1 MNEINTGKHRAYASR
16 LVAVVF
22 FTLGASISA
31 QTNNEPIPAD
41 AAPGGENTQ
50 PQNTVKT
57 VPDIAGKKADLLV
70 TQLQDK
76 AIRWHENEHGR
87 FPVIWEQEGSGT
99 PFGALLFIHGPGQT
113 LDLPHSINTLRSYLV
128 EHGWSSLS
136 ISMPDLD
143 PQSIPER
150 PTESAN
156 AEQEQKPA
164 QSSPKNSPQPRNNIS
179 NETIANSRIKS
190 AIDFLQSK
198 GQFNI
203 IIIAYGASAVRA
215 ANYIG
220 SIPKKRKTKTAMQA
234 NAKAVIERPI
244 RALVIVDAIDTDATR
259 TDARR
264 VDDIADKTLPASLND
279 PGLPV
284 LDVYFG
290 NHYIDKKAAST
301 RRQSAQREQMKSY
314 EQVRMLEPSIE
325 IAESNRLARRVRG
338 FLNKYAKG
346 VKISQ

>member
-1 MNEINTGKHRAYASR
+1 MVKINTGKHRACASV
-16 LVAVVF
+16 LMGLAF
-22 FTLGASISA
+22 FAAGIAAQPDSSGSA
-31 QTNNEPIPAD
+31 PEAATDSGPAPK
-41 AAPGGENTQ
+41 AESQPPENIL
-50 PQNTVKT
+50 KS
-57 VPDIAGKKADLLV
+57 VPDVAQKKANLLI
-70 TQLQDK
+70 TQLQDE
-76 AIRWHENEHGR
+76 AIRWHDNEHGR
-87 FPVIWEQEGSGT
+87 FPVIWEPEGSGN

-113 LDLPHSINTLRSYLV
+113 LDLPHAIHTLRSYLV

-136 ISMPDLD
+136 IGMPDLD
-143 PQSIPER
+143 PEPVPER
-150 PTESAN
+150 PVETSGAATEEQNAAQNLDNAN
-156 AEQEQKPA
+156 SQQN
-164 QSSPKNSPQPRNNIS
+164 QGIS

-190 AIDFLQSK
+190 AIDFLQNK

-215 ANYIG
+215 ANFIG
-220 SIPKKRKTKTAMQA
+220 TIHKKKKTKTAMQP

-244 RALVIVDAIDTDATR
+244 RALVIVDTADTGDQTG
-259 TDARR
+259 
-264 VDDIADKTLPASLND
+264 KPLPQSLND

-290 NHYIDKKAAST
+290 NHYIDKKAAS
-301 RRQSAQREQMKSY
+301 RRKQSAQREQMESY